1 MIGET
6 AFLRPSSQGEPNSS
20 GIIDVIGREPTA
32 EFAAQVA
39 EESERLLE
47 LLPDEAMRSL
57 ARLKMEGYDNKEAAQ
72 QLDCGLRTVE
82 RRLGLIRAIWEAKS

>member
-1 MIGET
+1 MGET
-6 AFLRPSSQGEPNSS
+6 AFLRPSSDGEATYP
-20 GIIDVIGREPTA
+20 GINEVIGREPTA

-72 QLDCGLRTVE
+72 QLNCGLRTVE
-82 RRLGLIRAIWEAKS
+82 RRLGLIRALWEAKS